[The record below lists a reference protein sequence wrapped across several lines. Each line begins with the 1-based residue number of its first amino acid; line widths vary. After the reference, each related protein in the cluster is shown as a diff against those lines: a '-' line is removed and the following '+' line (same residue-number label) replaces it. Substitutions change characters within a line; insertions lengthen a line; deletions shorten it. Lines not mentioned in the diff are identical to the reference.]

1 MILKPFVY
9 SRAIAIPDYILEQNT
24 NNLSN
29 KEKVLEYINR
39 KFPNETRIFYDD
51 KIEQKIAYIGYSE
64 EFSNGFTLNTNNT
77 ETLNKYYAVNSIVS
91 DLDSSEE
98 SCVEHLK
105 QYILSD
111 YRDNIYS
118 TVTKSGNTI
127 HMNGSE
133 TNKKKFLETI
143 DKYYSKALKKLKGYS
158 IIMEEVK

>member
-9 SRAIAIPDYILEQNT
+9 SKTTSIPDYVFEQNT

-39 KFPNETRIFYDD
+39 KFPDETRIFYDD
-51 KIEQKIAYIGYSE
+51 KNDKNIVYVGYSE
-64 EFSNGFTLNTNNT
+64 EFSNGFTLNANN
-77 ETLNKYYAVNSIVS
+77 EEVLNSIYTVS
-91 DLDSSEE
+91 NLESNKE
-98 SCVEHLK
+98 SCIESLK
-105 QYILSD
+105 QYILSN

-118 TVTKSGNTI
+118 TVTRSGNTI

-143 DKYYSKALKKLKGYS
+143 DKYYLKALKKLKSYS

>member
-9 SRAIAIPDYILEQNT
+9 SKTISIPDYILEQNT

-51 KIEQKIAYIGYSE
+51 KVEKNIAYVGYNA
-64 EFSNGFTLNTNNT
+64 EFSNGFTLNTNN
-77 ETLNKYYAVNSIVS
+77 EGMLNSIYTVS
-91 DLDSSEE
+91 GSANDLDSTEE
-98 SCVEHLK
+98 SCIESLK
-105 QYILSD
+105 QSILSS

-143 DKYYSKALKKLKGYS
+143 DKYYLKALKKLKGYS
-158 IIMEEVK
+158 IIMEEIK